1 MKIELAHDFIAKK
14 IYEEASIEDKA
25 RARAAKLVNDR
36 YQHYLSSKNFLL
48 TERELIYIGP
58 FMKRMDL
65 VKAQRVYIR
74 ESKKAI
80 KKAKLMRRFKDVVL
94 VALLSGI
101 IFSTWGFWER
111 QRFFTVSQNLANTSQ
126 DLASA
131 KDSITTLLRNQK
143 IDQNNYAMDDGDENA
158 PSLGADPL
166 PAAAFFSTIQ
176 VQGKVTNEQEE
187 PIAEALIQIM
197 GAQVYTKEDGSYE
210 LFLMLPPENI
220 GKNIT
225 LNISK
230 TNYLPTSKSLDTDNP
245 TINSEFILVRE

>member
-25 RARAAKLVNDR
+25 RARASKLLQDR
-36 YQHYLSSKNFLL
+36 YQHYLSSKNLLL

-65 VKAQRVYIR
+65 TREEGHYIK

-80 KKAKLMRRFKDVVL
+80 KKSKLMRRFKDVVL
-94 VALLSGI
+94 VGLLSGV

-111 QRFFTVSQNLANTSQ
+111 HRFFLASE

-131 KDSITTLLRNQK
+131 KDSINTLLRNQQGEDADYT
-143 IDQNNYAMDDGDENA
+143 IDKGNENE
-158 PSLGADPL
+158 PDLSTELL
-166 PAAAFFSTIQ
+166 SSAAFFST
-176 VQGKVTNEQEE
+176 VKLQGKITNEQKE
-187 PIAEALIQIM
+187 PIAKALIQIM
-197 GAQVYTKEDGSYE
+197 GAQAYTKKDGSYE
-210 LFLMLPPENI
+210 LFLLLPPENI

-230 TNYLPTSKSLDTDNP
+230 VNYLSMSESIDTDSP
-245 TINSEFILVRE
+245 TIDSEFTLVRE

>member
-25 RARAAKLVNDR
+25 RARAAKLVHDR

-48 TERELIYIGP
+48 TERELIYISP

-65 VKAQRVYIR
+65 IKAERSYIR

-80 KKAKLMRRFKDVVL
+80 KRAKIMRRLKDVVL

-111 QRFFTVSQNLANTSQ
+111 QRFFNASQH
-126 DLASA
+126 LASA
-131 KDSITTLLRNQK
+131 QDSINTLLRNQK
-143 IDQNNYAMDDGDENA
+143 VDPPNYAVDNGNKNEPN
-158 PSLGADPL
+158 LGAEPL
-166 PAAAFFSTIQ
+166 SPAAFFST
-176 VQGKVTNEQEE
+176 VQLKGKITNEQDE
-187 PIAEALIQIM
+187 PIAEALIQVM
-197 GAQVYTKEDGSYE
+197 GAQAYTKEDGSYE
-210 LFLMLPPENI
+210 LFLILPPENI
-220 GKNIT
+220 GKEIT

-230 TNYLPTSKSLDTDNP
+230 TNYLPASKSLDTDNP
-245 TINSEFILVRE
+245 TIDSKFVLVRE